1 MQLTKK
7 SFTMSSNSADEHLL
21 LSIDQVTESYRDQPE
36 TVNGTLILYLMP
48 VTTGPTGEQL
58 AEGQED
64 IYLNA
69 TLPSG
74 KSITLAGNTMA
85 QRNTDTSF
93 TIEGDKLNDGTVQL
107 ELFDGKNAPSR
118 SKERVVDDA
127 DSLDAILAQ
136 FCSLPHKSE
145 TNSLVL
151 VDSKT
156 GNELGALQ
164 GMTISPSL
172 NLPEDKSPVDVIIDP
187 ETDQVK
193 IEPHIVVEYEKEDY
207 ILSSA
212 SSLSNG
218 LIFVANKVST
228 GLESVAN
235 WWVENRPA
243 SDKPLVFSESTKK
256 NVERLSSVTATGASY
271 SRRAVD
277 ALGDAAAS
285 VASRLMPND
294 KPEGTEASEKQTDAP
309 IKAPDGLLNRSL
321 IAFSTV
327 MDGMDTAT
335 QTLLQSATSSS
346 TRVIGHSYGPEAKA
360 LAERFSRTVTNCTLV
375 YIDTRGIYRKAIIK
389 GLGKSLFNGVV
400 GDDKV
405 VLIQQQEPLEES
417 DRDAMRMSF
426 VEKFVSRYPTIKTEV
441 PLQDPEET
449 SAKPVVG
456 FPLADNKIQF

>member
-1 MQLTKK
+1 MP
-7 SFTMSSNSADEHLL
+7 SNPTDEHLL
-21 LSIDQVTESYRDQPE
+21 LSIDQVTESYPDQPE
-36 TVNGTLILYLMP
+36 TVNGKLVLYLVP
-48 VTTGPTGEQL
+48 VSTGPNGEQL
-58 AEGQED
+58 TEGKKD

-74 KSITLAGNTMA
+74 KTITLSGNTMV

-93 TIEGDKLNDGTVQL
+93 TIEADKLNDGTVQF
-107 ELFDGKNAPSR
+107 ELFDEKNAPSR
-118 SKERVVDDA
+118 SKEQIVDEA

-136 FCSLPHKSE
+136 FCSLPHKNE
-145 TNSLVL
+145 INSLVL

-156 GNELGALQ
+156 GSELGSLQ
-164 GMTISPSL
+164 GMTISPSA
-172 NLPEDKSPVDVIIDP
+172 NLPEDKSPVDVIIDT

-193 IEPHIVVEYEKEDY
+193 VEPHTVVEYEKDDY

-218 LIFVANKVST
+218 LIFVSNKVSS

-256 NVERLSSVTATGASY
+256 NVERLSNVTATGASY
-271 SRRAVD
+271 SRRAVI
-277 ALGDAAAS
+277 AVSDAAAS
-285 VASRLMPND
+285 LANRLMSND
-294 KPEGTEASEKQTDAP
+294 KPEGSEPPEKNADAP

-327 MDGMDTAT
+327 MDGLDTAT
-335 QTLLQSATSSS
+335 QNFLQGASSTS
-346 TRVIGHSYGPEAKA
+346 TRVIGHSYGPEAEA
-360 LAERFSRTVTNCTLV
+360 LAEKFSRTVTNCTVV

-405 VLIQQQEPLEES
+405 ILIQQQEPLEET

-426 VEKFVSRYPTIKTEV
+426 IEKFVSRYPTSKTDVPSQNPEV
-441 PLQDPEET
+441 PV
-449 SAKPVVG
+449 AKPVEG
-456 FPLADNKIQF
+456 YPLADNKIQM